1 MLRIGG
7 LALPIGGGEE
17 ELRRQAARARG
28 VRPGALGE
36 LEIVRQ
42 SIDAREDRKSVV

>member
-17 ELRRQAARARG
+17 ELRRQAARALG
-28 VRPGALGE
+28 VRPGALGA

-42 SIDAREDRKSVV
+42 SIDNRKKDSVH